1 MRLPALDRQGCLSYI
16 ALFFSCSLWA
26 QNGVYVNQAPN
37 RAPVLVELFTSE
49 GCSDCPPADHML
61 EQLDPRVVVLSEH
74 VDYWNH
80 DGWKDPY
87 SSHENTLRQEAYA
100 RRFQIEDPYT
110 PQMVVDGVAQFVGS
124 DAKRAVAEI
133 AKATERAKALVRVE
147 RSSTGIQVDVDGS
160 PTSAGVFLALAQD
173 SGTSQV
179 SAGEN
184 KGRQLHHVAMLRSLR
199 KIGSV
204 KSGTTFSQKVPL
216 PASAKEQRVIVF
228 VQEGDNGPV
237 LGAAE
242 LGAGTDRR

>member
-1 MRLPALDRQGCLSYI
+1 
-16 ALFFSCSLWA
+16 
-26 QNGVYVNQAPN
+26 
-37 RAPVLVELFTSE
+37 
-49 GCSDCPPADHML
+49 ML

-87 SSHENTLRQEAYA
+87 SSHENTVRQEAYA

-133 AKATERAKALVRVE
+133 AKAAERPKALVRVE
-147 RSSTGIQVDVDGS
+147 RSGAGIQVDVDES
-160 PTSAGVFLALAQD
+160 PGPAGVFLALALD

-184 KGRQLHHVAMLRSLR
+184 KGRQLHHIAMLRSLR
-199 KIGSV
+199 KIGAV
-204 KSGTTFSQKVPL
+204 KRGASFSQMVPL
-216 PASAKEQRVIVF
+216 PASAASQRAIVF
-228 VQEGDNGPV
+228 VQEGDSGPV

-242 LGAGTDRR
+242 LGSADHRL